1 MRVLLD
7 ACVPRRFRDHLPKY
21 EVRTAQQMGWGN
33 LDDGPLLDAMA
44 NHFDALVTVDKGL
57 AKQQN
62 INARPFGL
70 VVLRP
75 RRTGWLIFFLS
86 FRNYVE
92 HWRHCVPERFKPT
105 ERTNIAAAIW
115 FGDGWAVSP
124 FECSLPSS

>member
-7 ACVPRRFRDHLPKY
+7 ACVPRRLRDHLPQH

-70 VVLRP
+70 VVLRAKTNRLADLLP
-75 RRTGWLIFFLS
+75 LVPGLLRTLETLRPGEIHEL
-86 FRNYVE
+86 
-92 HWRHCVPERFKPT
+92 
-105 ERTNIAAAIW
+105 TN
-115 FGDGWAVSP
+115 
-124 FECSLPSS
+124 

>member
-1 MRVLLD
+1 VRVLLD
-7 ACVPRRFRDHLPKY
+7 ACVPRRLRNQLPEH

-70 VVLRP
+70 VVLRAKTNRLADLLP
-75 RRTGWLIFFLS
+75 IVPGLLRTLEKLRPGEVHELM
-86 FRNYVE
+86 
-92 HWRHCVPERFKPT
+92 
-105 ERTNIAAAIW
+105 
-115 FGDGWAVSP
+115 G
-124 FECSLPSS
+124 